1 MNENQNFN
9 LTLKELHDLKFALDQ
24 SSIVAIT
31 DSRGLITYVNDK
43 FCEISGYTRCELI
56 GKTHQLIK
64 SEYHDSSFYANLWMT
79 ISRGEVWRGEVC
91 NKSKTGTNYWV
102 DTTIVPF
109 IDENPKKPYQYLAI
123 RHDITA
129 LKVAQEVILDQQTK
143 IVTASKLSAL
153 GEMAAAI
160 THEINNPLGVI
171 LGRVEMLK
179 NLLVKKNT
187 DPETILRIVDTIEVT
202 GKRIEKIV
210 RSMRSYAH
218 DNQSEEFELA
228 CVQEIIEQALDLC
241 ADRFRN
247 HGVNLKLKIPK
258 DRVSIDCRPTQI
270 FQVIINLLNNAHD
283 AIQLQEN
290 KWVELELV
298 SQQSNIKLIITD
310 SGGGIP
316 AKIREKMFNPFFS
329 TKEVQYGTGLG
340 LSISSAI
347 IKKHHGSL
355 TYDDQHPFTRFVVNL
370 PKKKRPKLKQS

>member
-64 SEYHDSSFYANLWMT
+64 AEYHDSSFYANLWMT

-370 PKKKRPKLKQS
+370 PKKKGPN

>member
-1 MNENQNFN
+1 MSENQNLN
-9 LTLKELHDLKFALDQ
+9 LTLKELRDQKFALDQ

-31 DSRGLITYVNDK
+31 DSRGVITYVNDR
-43 FCEISGYTRCELI
+43 FCEISGYGREELI

-64 SEYHDSSFYANLWMT
+64 SNYHDPLFFQDLWGA
-79 ISRGEVWRGEVC
+79 ISQGKVWRGEVC
-91 NKSKTGTNYWV
+91 NKSKFGKLYWV

-109 IDENPKKPYQYLAI
+109 IDENTKKPYQYLAI

-129 LKVAQEVILDQQTK
+129 LKEAQQVILEQQSK
-143 IVTASKLSAL
+143 LVTASKLSAI

-179 NLLVKKNT
+179 NLLIKKNT

-218 DNQSEEFELA
+218 DNQSEEFEPA

-241 ADRFRN
+241 TDRFRN
-247 HGVNLKLKIPK
+247 HGVNLKLNIPK
-258 DRVSIDCRPTQI
+258 EKLIIDCRPTQI
-270 FQVIINLLNNAHD
+270 FQVLINLLNNAHD
-283 AIQLQEN
+283 AIQNQEN

-298 SQQSNIKLIITD
+298 SQQSDIRLIITD
-310 SGGGIP
+310 SGNGIP
-316 AKIREKMFNPFFS
+316 AKVREKMFNPFFS

-347 IKKHHGSL
+347 IKKHHGLL
-355 TYDDQHPFTRFVVNL
+355 TYDEQHPFTRFVISI
-370 PKKKRPKLKQS
+370 PKKQRTN